1 MFSLAFSPCP
11 NDTFIFDALVNKKID
26 TKGLDFEVLLED
38 VQTLNQWALQE
49 KNDFTKIS
57 YGVLPLVLNN
67 YKVLESGG
75 ALGKGVGPLL
85 ITKYDFENTKYDLR
99 STSEGEILNNTQGLK
114 NVEQG
119 ILNDEQTTSNKKQE
133 TKNIQHPTFNIQN
146 YQVAIPG
153 ENTTAHLLFSLA
165 YPNAINKVFMPFNE
179 IENFVLNHENTLG
192 VIIHE
197 NRFTYLQKGL
207 HKIKDLGT
215 YWEENFNLP
224 IPLGAIVAHNRID
237 KKLSLL
243 VDNLIKHS
251 IEYAFKHYPFVA
263 DYVKQYAQEMEEDV
277 MRKHIDL
284 YVNNFSIALGLDG
297 RNAVLKLMDVY
308 QQNHPLSQINPNNIF
323 LNQ

>member
-1 MFSLAFSPCP
+1 MYSLAFSPCP

-26 TKGLDFEVLLED
+26 TKGLDFDVALED

-49 KNDFTKIS
+49 KHDFTKIS
-57 YGVLPLVLNN
+57 YGVLPLVLKN

-85 ITKYDFENTKYDLR
+85 IAKYDLR
-99 STSEGEILNNTQGLK
+99 STSEGEISKT
-114 NVEQG
+114 EQG
-119 ILNDEQTTSNKKQE
+119 ILNEQIEHS
-133 TKNIQHPTFNIQN
+133 TFNIQN

-165 YPNAINKVFMPFNE
+165 YPNAKNKIFMPFNE
-179 IENFVLNHENTLG
+179 IEDFVLKNENALG

-197 NRFTYLQKGL
+197 NRFTYQQKGL
-207 HKIKDLGT
+207 YKVKDLGT
-215 YWEENFNLP
+215 YWEEKFKLP
-224 IPLGAIVAHNRID
+224 IPLGAIVAHSKID
-237 KKLSLL
+237 KSVSLL
-243 VDNLIKHS
+243 VDNLIKES
-251 IEYAFKHYPFVA
+251 IKYAFEHYPFVA

-284 YVNNFSIALGLDG
+284 YVNNFSLALGNDG
-297 RNAVLKLMDVY
+297 RDAVLKLLDVY
-308 QQNHPLSQINPNNIF
+308 QQNHPSSQINPNNIF